1 MVKEKNIFLKL
12 LFGEWNTKTVVVIA
26 IGSALFGVLLDFA
39 GIPVYTNTKL
49 SVAYLI
55 PIYVGALF
63 GPIPAGLVGLFGN
76 FFADLIGGA
85 GFWPDWWIGNF
96 VATFVIGL
104 LPLYGANIKEGL
116 FTKTHAIIF
125 SIVSVLGLLI
135 SFAFIAP
142 ILNTL
147 FYGGEQA
154 INFAQGYI
162 AVVSDGI
169 VTIVVGVPLLFY
181 LAKRF
186 QKHSNLTVD

>member
-96 VATFVIGL
+96 VASFIIGL
-104 LPLYGANIKEGL
+104 LPLYGADIKEGI
-116 FTKTHAIIF
+116 FTKGHAIIF
-125 SIVSVLGLLI
+125 SIVSLLGLLV
-135 SFAFIAP
+135 SFALISPF
-142 ILNTL
+142 LNTV

-186 QKHSNLTVD
+186 KKHSNLSID